1 MTFHGA
7 EARGWAGVVAVVL
20 IIPIGIPAG
29 AVLDSQ
35 RLDGTWPGKGMDQH
49 SDHSGSLFL
58 SYRDADWIYRRVLGK
73 DSMGKEFEPEAV
85 SYRVARSV
93 RDATHLMRQ
102 Y

>member
-1 MTFHGA
+1 MIAAWPMTFHGA

-58 SYRDADWIYRRVLGK
+58 SYRDADWIYPARPGQGFYGK
-73 DSMGKEFEPEAV
+73 
-85 SYRVARSV
+85 RI
-93 RDATHLMRQ
+93 
-102 Y
+102 